1 MKNTFDGDVTTG
13 KKNRVVAIL
22 ELEGA
27 DYRQCV
33 AILDIAKQ
41 LFETLKDSNP
51 LIVHTDANVGE
62 RRGDKF
68 VDLKTAKFRTS

>member
-1 MKNTFDGDVTTG
+1 MKNSFDGDVTTG
-13 KKNRVVAIL
+13 TKSRVVAVL

-51 LIVHTDANVGE
+51 LIVHTTANVKE